1 MGSVSEKGKLNP
13 RVKSRRAGF
22 WREGG
27 IWDVAA
33 KATMALLSHPLIAPS
48 SLMDPC
54 ENCID
59 LSPVTENTSLSIL
72 PFLFFL
78 RTEPT
83 PPPFFILAPC
93 WFSLGQEL
101 IPSLWLVASGG
112 CHVPK
117 SWKRSISVAYRA
129 REEKITSSSSSRYK
143 DSFRFI
149 SSNSLNIFMF
159 TFRTIFPTFWKGI
172 PFDSLSSRPFP
183 LFSLFSFLSF
193 LLLFSEFNRPN
204 PRARRALNLCQRLG
218 LFSQIK
224 DSGGEIDTR
233 STTPRKILAGYVRP
247 ADK

>member
-1 MGSVSEKGKLNP
+1 MGCGGEGDNGLVKPPTNCAQLLNGSLRKLHRP
-13 RVKSRRAGF
+13 KPGH
-22 WREGG
+22 REHQPL
-27 IWDVAA
+27 DPS
-33 KATMALLSHPLIAPS
+33 LLILPSNRAPS
-48 SLMDPC
+48 
-54 ENCID
+54 
-59 LSPVTENTSLSIL
+59 
-72 PFLFFL
+72 
-78 RTEPT
+78 
-83 PPPFFILAPC
+83 PPFFILAPC